1 MTVINSSEARTAA
14 RVSSTSPR
22 TNRAKSSR
30 LRGRLPGI
38 MLIVAAAI
46 FSIVPLISMLTAA
59 LAPQGSIPQ
68 GLSWPADPQW
78 HNFIDAWNVANITV
92 LLQSSILIVLGVV
105 PISLLISTMAA
116 YAIAVLRIPLGRIF
130 FLLLLLTL
138 TLPYEITIVPLYQ
151 QVRELGLLDSQ
162 LGLIL
167 PLIGLNMPFA
177 VFWMNAHFVTTPAEL
192 TEASSIDGASA
203 WKSFLHIHLPLAKPA
218 ISSLGLL
225 MFLSTWNTF
234 LLALVL
240 INDPNKRT
248 MAGAL
253 QAFQSKYSTDIV
265 LLNAGALLLMAPTII
280 VFLLLQKQFSAALL
294 QGAVKG

>member
-1 MTVINSSEARTAA
+1 MTVTHNSEARTAGRA
-14 RVSSTSPR
+14 SSNSPR
-22 TNRAKSSR
+22 TNRAASSQ

-38 MLIVAAAI
+38 LLIVAAAI

-105 PISLLISTMAA
+105 PFSLLISTMAA
-116 YAIAVLRIPLGRIF
+116 YAIAVLRIPLGKIF

-177 VFWMNAHFVTTPAEL
+177 VFWMNAHFLTTPAEL

-240 INDPNKRT
+240 VNDPNKRT

>member
-1 MTVINSSEARTAA
+1 MTALAATRNSTVRAERRPSISARTK
-14 RVSSTSPR
+14 
-22 TNRAKSSR
+22 AK
-30 LRGRLPGI
+30 LPGAI
-38 MLIVAAAI
+38 LITVAAI
-46 FSIVPLISMLTAA
+46 YSVVPLISMLTAA

-68 GLSWPADPQW
+68 GLSWPTDPQW
-78 HNFIDAWNVANITV
+78 HNFVDAWNVANITT
-92 LLQSSILIVLGVV
+92 LLWSSILIVLGVV
-105 PISLLISTMAA
+105 PISLVISTMAA
-116 YAIAVLRIPLGRIF
+116 YAIAVLRIPLGHIF
-130 FLLLLLTL
+130 FLMLLLTL

-151 QVRELGLLDSQ
+151 QMRELGLLDGQ

-177 VFWMNAHFVTTPAEL
+177 VFWMRAHFINTPADL
-192 TEASSIDGASA
+192 SEAASIDGAGA
-203 WKSFLHIHLPLAKPA
+203 WAAFRHIHLPLARPA

-240 INDPNKRT
+240 INDPEKRT

-253 QAFQSKYSTDIV
+253 QAFQSRYSTDVV

-280 VFLLLQKQFSAALL
+280 VFLLLQRQFTKALL

>member
-1 MTVINSSEARTAA
+1 MTVTKTTGARTAGRA
-14 RVSSTSPR
+14 SSNSPR
-22 TNRAKSSR
+22 INRATSSQ

-38 MLIVAAAI
+38 LLIVAAAI

-116 YAIAVLRIPLGRIF
+116 YAIAILRIPLGKIF
-130 FLLLLLTL
+130 YLLLLLTL

-151 QVRELGLLDSQ
+151 QVSELGLLDSQ

-177 VFWMNAHFVTTPAEL
+177 VFWMNAHFLTTPAEL
-192 TEASSIDGASA
+192 SEASSIDGASS